1 MHMWSFKNIAS
12 ISKCCVPH
20 ADKAQQGVQ
29 KEKRTMRPGF
39 LLLGAVVF
47 LKTKTCAQRARMFL
61 LSLDMCLYKQGYHIL
76 HL

>member
-12 ISKCCVPH
+12 ISKCCVTH

-47 LKTKTCAQRARMFL
+47 LKTKTCAKGPECS
-61 LSLDMCLYKQGYHIL
+61 SLAGYVYKQGYHIL